1 MPPLRFSIL
10 RPLCAIALASCGQHA
25 PMLPATSATSNAPAD
40 RALQPP
46 NAREHV
52 IYSFR
57 ANDDG
62 SAPEAP
68 VFRDAAGVLYGTTQ
82 AGGKSG
88 QGTVFKIVGTT
99 ETVLHSFNGG
109 DGYEPVASVIEDASG
124 NLYGTVSQGGGE
136 STFGV
141 VFELTPSGSGYS
153 ERTLHVFQ
161 GGNDGG
167 TPTAPLMIDSKGA
180 LYGTTEY
187 GGASENGV
195 VFKLTPSGSSYT
207 EKVLYS
213 FKGRNVGDG
222 QNPMAGLIGGSGGVL
237 YGTTQ
242 FGGTSHA
249 CGNYGCGTV
258 FMLTPSGSHYTERVI
273 YQFTGGKD
281 GSEPLAGVIV
291 GPGGALYGAN
301 FGGSVFKLIRN
312 GSGFTESTLHHFNG
326 GASGGVLFGGIVAD
340 RRGAL
345 YGTTAEGGNG
355 YGTVFRMVPSGSGYK
370 VKTLYAF
377 GTGKDAETPKAG
389 VIVDK
394 ALAVFGTTYAGGAN
408 GAGAVFEITQR

>member
-1 MPPLRFSIL
+1 
-10 RPLCAIALASCGQHA
+10 
-25 PMLPATSATSNAPAD
+25 
-40 RALQPP
+40 
-46 NAREHV
+46 
-52 IYSFR
+52 
-57 ANDDG
+57 
-62 SAPEAP
+62 
-68 VFRDAAGVLYGTTQ
+68 
-82 AGGKSG
+82 
-88 QGTVFKIVGTT
+88 
-99 ETVLHSFNGG
+99 
-109 DGYEPVASVIEDASG
+109 
-124 NLYGTVSQGGGE
+124 
-136 STFGV
+136 
-141 VFELTPSGSGYS
+141 
-153 ERTLHVFQ
+153 
-161 GGNDGG
+161 
-167 TPTAPLMIDSKGA
+167 
-180 LYGTTEY
+180 
-187 GGASENGV
+187 
-195 VFKLTPSGSSYT
+195 
-207 EKVLYS
+207 
-213 FKGRNVGDG
+213 
-222 QNPMAGLIGGSGGVL
+222 
-237 YGTTQ
+237 
-242 FGGTSHA
+242 
-249 CGNYGCGTV
+249 
-258 FMLTPSGSHYTERVI
+258 MLTPSGSHYTERVI